1 MSVDKIKNKLE
12 SLDWGM
18 LVVLILLMNVSTKVK
33 LIGVIFLCIYNYSLK
48 IKTYSKIP
56 KFYLVM
62 IFYSFLQYLIDL
74 NFFETDVLI
83 KKTLSIGY
91 WTFSLVVIYQLA
103 GLIKNRDTQKI
114 KNSLD
119 VFFILNILFSFF
131 NLAVIIFK
139 IGDINPFTFTGNNF
153 QYDMSTGDHIRGI
166 SYDTSTINAF
176 ISLFGFI
183 YYTINKRYFLGM
195 LSFILLLYTNSNL
208 VNLTLLT
215 VLLTLFFQRGSFI
228 KSMVVCYT
236 GIIVVFYSQI
246 SPHSTAYIM
255 NNFDPEYS
263 VKLNHEKE
271 VFEKNKILEKN
282 RKDSIIGSFYS
293 KSKIV
298 NSNVKPLVKKNQVV
312 TSSPIYVDS
321 LFDHKLNVQSNFIF
335 EFMNKNYG
343 GNIEQNDSLMAKKI
357 PGKLLSYFQTIQFS
371 FSGLKKCL
379 IGNGAGNFSSKLA
392 FKLSGVRDLKID
404 GVRGTK
410 INDDFKNNHLEI
422 YCHYYRLDKSE
433 HSALNLPDSSFNQ
446 ILGEYGLIG
455 IILFI
460 LFYLLFFLK
469 RFRELS
475 YGKYLILVIIQA
487 LFIDYWFEQLSIV
500 ILFELLILLDLKNSQ
515 TSINNSKQS

>member
-1 MSVDKIKNKLE
+1 MMSVDKIKNKLE

-246 SPHSTAYIM
+246 SPH
-255 NNFDPEYS
+255 
-263 VKLNHEKE
+263 
-271 VFEKNKILEKN
+271 
-282 RKDSIIGSFYS
+282 
-293 KSKIV
+293 
-298 NSNVKPLVKKNQVV
+298 
-312 TSSPIYVDS
+312 
-321 LFDHKLNVQSNFIF
+321 
-335 EFMNKNYG
+335 
-343 GNIEQNDSLMAKKI
+343 
-357 PGKLLSYFQTIQFS
+357 
-371 FSGLKKCL
+371 
-379 IGNGAGNFSSKLA
+379 
-392 FKLSGVRDLKID
+392 
-404 GVRGTK
+404 
-410 INDDFKNNHLEI
+410 
-422 YCHYYRLDKSE
+422 
-433 HSALNLPDSSFNQ
+433 
-446 ILGEYGLIG
+446 
-455 IILFI
+455 
-460 LFYLLFFLK
+460 
-469 RFRELS
+469 
-475 YGKYLILVIIQA
+475 
-487 LFIDYWFEQLSIV
+487 
-500 ILFELLILLDLKNSQ
+500 
-515 TSINNSKQS
+515 